1 MLTPYDVAATLVT
14 VAFPQRPDDDFPKRP
29 TERLVE
35 GGNDLA
41 HRVPRRGSGALEGL
55 ARDDLALRQ
64 RDQLRIDSDAGRG
77 RRIAR
82 AQAVG
87 PVRQALRIL
96 GLKVA
101 KFRLEHEI
109 GAEYDGLADDTDEAA
124 GIIEGVNDERLDRTR
139 QRLYSSH

>member
-41 HRVPRRGSGALEGL
+41 HRVPRRGSGALDGL

-64 RDQLRIDSDAGRG
+64 RDQPRIDSDAGRG

-87 PVRQALRIL
+87 PARQALRLL
-96 GLKVA
+96 GLHVA
-101 KFRLEHEI
+101 QFPLAHDI
-109 GAEYDGLADDTDEAA
+109 GAEYTGPAADPDAAA
-124 GIIEGVNDERLDRTR
+124 GIHSGVE
-139 QRLYSSH
+139 